1 MTANPRWLKAS
12 LKIQSTIAR
21 VIGHTA
27 EPSYLLQQ
35 ARDSL
40 TQLKHRKMALNPRG
54 LAVDLGTL
62 LSQIPVDP
70 SNLFLSE
77 L

>member
-1 MTANPRWLKAS
+1 M
-12 LKIQSTIAR
+12 AR
-21 VIGHTA
+21 A

-35 ARDSL
+35 TWDSL
-40 TQLKHRKMALNPRG
+40 TQLKHKKTTLNPRG

-70 SNLFLSE
+70 SNLFFLGFR
-77 L
+77 LVQVLTLPRTLGFCPDLKV